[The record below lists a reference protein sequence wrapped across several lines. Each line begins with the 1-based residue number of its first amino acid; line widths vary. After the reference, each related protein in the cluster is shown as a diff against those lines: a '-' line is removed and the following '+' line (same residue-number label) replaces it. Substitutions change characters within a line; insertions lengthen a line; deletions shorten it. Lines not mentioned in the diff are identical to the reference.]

1 MSCFG
6 LLSLGYLDR
15 LYLPLLA
22 YYYSSSCYY
31 YYYFFFFK
39 GKVGA
44 TFELLLI
51 IYIFLFFSL
60 YLELAGHNMDKTDC
74 STEGPLLSEGRGCP
88 SEQTFHQ
95 DSFRVKRQTPHMEV
109 VSGITSFLVNVCV
122 FSFVLFKAVCH
133 CCSIRG
139 MYGVKEGK

>member
-1 MSCFG
+1 MAYLAWVIWTDYISPSLHIII
-6 LLSLGYLDR
+6 LLLVIIIIIFY
-15 LYLPLLA
+15 
-22 YYYSSSCYY
+22 
-31 YYYFFFFK
+31 FFK

-74 STEGPLLSEGRGCP
+74 STEGPLLSEGRGYP